1 MSLYDGVN
9 DSNSNNCTM
18 NVALDDQKRFAP
30 SEPEPLMLLPPME
43 LIAEGLESV
52 DSETL
57 RQSLDPI
64 WKSLESIDAL
74 TMLDLKRVEQGA
86 RVSDGYVYST
96 RKRTR

>member
-1 MSLYDGVN
+1 MSLYDGAN

-18 NVALDDQKRFAP
+18 NVALDDQKRFSP

-74 TMLDLKRVEQGA
+74 NMLDLKRVEQGA